1 LAPEG
6 FVEPETWHAGLPGV
20 VVAAGALIT
29 DGAGNV
35 LVVKPNYRDHWT
47 LPGGICEFGEPPHAG
62 CAREVAEEIGLELP
76 VGALLSVDWQLPLP
90 AYGPAA
96 RPAVYFI
103 FDCGELGMPPG
114 IRLQADELDDF
125 EFAAPA
131 ALAGLLAPFALPRV
145 RAAIAARES
154 GCARY
159 VPRAGTDHPQQA
171 PQRGEP
177 RESAGRAGRG

>member
-1 LAPEG
+1 
-6 FVEPETWHAGLPGV
+6 VTWHAGLPGV
-20 VVAAGALIT
+20 VATAGALIT

-76 VGALLSVDWQLPLP
+76 VGPLLSVDWQLPLP
-90 AYGPAA
+90 VYGAAA

-103 FDCGELGMPPG
+103 FDCGTLPALSV
-114 IRLQADELDDF
+114 ITLQADELDDCQF
-125 EFAAPA
+125 TAEAG
-131 ALAGLLAPFALPRV
+131 LASLLAPFALPRV

-154 GCARY
+154 GCVRY
-159 VPRAGTDHPQQA
+159 VPQADTDHPQQRA
-171 PQRGEP
+171 PRGE
-177 RESAGRAGRG
+177 RRGSAGSAGHG